1 MAIDEAREVRT
12 TCPYCGV
19 GCGVLAKVA
28 ADGEVSVRGDP
39 DHPANFGRLCSKGS
53 ALAET
58 IDLDGRLLYPEIHG
72 RRTNWDDALDLVAST
87 FSRTIAEHGPDAV
100 AFYVSGQLLTEDYYV
115 ANKLMKGFIG
125 SANIDTNSR
134 LCMASSVAGH
144 RRAFG
149 SDTVPC
155 NYEDLELADLIVLV
169 GSNLAWCHPVLYQR
183 IAAAREKRPGMKIVL
198 VDPRRTM
205 TADIAD
211 MHLAIAPD
219 GDVALFTGLLAYL
232 AEHDALDDAYIA
244 AHTTGSMEA
253 LSAAA
258 ELDLASIAAAT
269 GLSEDELERFYGLF
283 AAAAKTVTVYSQG
296 VNQSS
301 SGTDKVN
308 AIISCHLATGRIGRP
323 GAGPFSVTGQPNAMG
338 GREVGGMANMLA
350 AHMEIENLDHRD
362 RVQRFWNAP
371 AVAEKPGLKA
381 VEMFQGVA
389 DGRIKALWIMATNP
403 VDSMPDADAVEAA
416 IKACPFVVV
425 SDVLAETDTVRHA
438 HVRLPAAAWG
448 EKDGTV
454 TNSERRISRQRS
466 FLAVPGEARP
476 DWQIIAEVGKRMGFA
491 EAFSHASSSEVFA
504 EHAALSGF
512 ENDGARDFDIG
523 AYADVDGE
531 DYEAM
536 APFQWPAPSQDTPL
550 WPAGHLPRKGGDR
563 MSHPLSPILNVGE
576 KAGTTKLPISPLE
589 GEMAGRPEGGV
600 QAGHSLEEHVRAEQR
615 LEGDVNTPSITRF
628 FANGN
633 FYTPD
638 RKGRFIAI
646 RPTVETR
653 TSPDYPLILNTGR
666 VRDHWHTLT
675 RTGKSPRLSQHIAE
689 PFVEIHPLDAAQY
702 EIGDADIARVSS
714 PRGEVLVRALVT
726 SRQRQGSLFA
736 PMHWTD
742 QFAAKARLDVLTA
755 QLTDP
760 FSGQPALKHVAAR
773 IEKFAAKAF
782 GFAVTRQ
789 HPEPAAAAYWA
800 VARCRGGWRVELAFG
815 DDDIDWA
822 VFAGSL
828 FVASPQV
835 EMLAYH
841 DRDAG
846 QHRIAAFDGDKL
858 LGALFVGPQPV
869 AVSRGWAA
877 EQLNADHADR
887 RGRLAIVA
895 GRPGGNR
902 VDRGAIVCSCF
913 GVGAN
918 QIAEAVRCGCASV
931 EAIGAA
937 LDAGTNCGSCRA
949 EIRIIVDAQRLQA
962 AE

>member
-1 MAIDEAREVRT
+1 MEIDEAREVRT

-28 ADGEVSVRGDP
+28 ADGQVSVRGDP

-58 IDLDGRLLYPEIHG
+58 IDLDGRLLHPEIHG
-72 RRTNWDDALDLVAST
+72 RRAGWDEALDLVAST
-87 FSRTIAEHGPDAV
+87 FSQTIAEHGPDAV

-115 ANKLMKGFIG
+115 ANKLMKGFVG

-149 SDTVPC
+149 SDTVPGT
-155 NYEDLELADLIVLV
+155 YDDLELADLIVLV

-183 IAAAREKRPGMKIVL
+183 IATAREKRPEMKIVL

-232 AEHDALDDAYIA
+232 GRHNALDRAYITT
-244 AHTTGSMEA
+244 HTTGFGQA
-253 LSAAA
+253 LFAASA
-258 ELDLASIAAAT
+258 LDLVGVAAAT
-269 GLSEDELERFYGLF
+269 GLSEDELDRFYSLF
-283 AAAAKTVTVYSQG
+283 AATSKTVTVYSQG

-308 AIISCHLATGRIGRP
+308 AIINCHLATGRIGKP

-350 AHMEIENLDHRD
+350 AHMEIGNPDHRD

-371 AVAEKPGLKA
+371 AVAGKPGLKA
-381 VEMFQGVA
+381 VEMFKAVA
-389 DGRIKALWIMATNP
+389 DGHIKALWIMATNP
-403 VDSMPDADAVEAA
+403 VDSMPDAYAVEAA

-425 SDVLAETDTVRHA
+425 SDVLARTDTVRHA

-454 TNSERRISRQRS
+454 TNSERRVSRQRA
-466 FLAVPGEARP
+466 FLRVPGDALP
-476 DWQIIAEVGKRMGFA
+476 DWRIVAEVGKRMGFG
-491 EAFSHASSSEVFA
+491 EAFSYASPAEVFA

-523 AYADVDGE
+523 VYAGVDAEGYKALE
-531 DYEAM
+531 
-536 APFQWPAPSQDTPL
+536 PFQWPAPSQGAPL
-550 WPAGHLPRKGGDR
+550 WPAGDLPLKGGDR
-563 MSHPLSPILNVGE
+563 LSWPSSPIHNIA
-576 KAGTTKLPISPLE
+576 KRKQSAKLPISPLE
-589 GEMAGRPEGGV
+589 GEMAGRPEGGA
-600 QAGHSLEEHVRAEQR
+600 QAGGWP
-615 LEGDVNTPSITRF
+615 EGVGTTGLQARF

-633 FYTPD
+633 FFTPD
-638 RKGRFIAI
+638 RKARFIAI
-646 RPTVETR
+646 RPTTEIR

-666 VRDHWHTLT
+666 IRDHWHTMT

-689 PFVEIHPLDAAQY
+689 PFVEIHPADAQRFG
-702 EIGDADIARVSS
+702 IGDADIARVSS
-714 PRGEVLVRALVT
+714 PRGDVLVRALVT
-726 SRQRQGSLFA
+726 ARQRQGSLFA

-742 QFAAKARLDVLTA
+742 QFSAKGRLDTLTA
-755 QLTDP
+755 PLTDP
-760 FSGQPALKHVAAR
+760 ISGQPALKHVAVR

-782 GFAVTRQ
+782 GFAVARQ
-789 HPEPAAAAYWA
+789 RPEPNTAPYWA
-800 VARCRGGWRVELAFG
+800 VAKCKGGWRVELAFA

-822 VFAGSL
+822 GFAGSL
-828 FVASPQV
+828 FGTSLGAEIS
-835 EMLAYH
+835 AYH

-846 QHRIAAFDGDKL
+846 QHRIAAFDDDQL
-858 LGALFVGPQPV
+858 SGALFVAPGPV

-877 EQLNADHADR
+877 EQLSVDHVDR
-887 RGRLAIVA
+887 RDRLAIVA
-895 GRPGGNR
+895 GRPGGID

-918 QIAEAVRCGCASV
+918 QIAEAVRRGCGSV
-931 EAIGAA
+931 AAIGAA
-937 LDAGTNCGSCRA
+937 LNAGTNCGSCRA
-949 EIRIIVDAQRLQA
+949 EIRVIIDAQSLQA